1 MDLLSFAFLT
11 VLFTTFIIIIFYS
24 YKKSELRYR
33 LKRGDLQGAY
43 LAAKDI
49 DEEMEKSIIQAI
61 NDRKDFLLQKKH
73 LNIKEEKELIRAIVL
88 TNSLEAIDKAITFTL
103 INKLNIKEKKELL
116 ILSIKSG
123 NKINNT
129 FLNFLTRDCK
139 DKKIFALAAK
149 VTNSPA
155 YKKKFKCQ
163 R

>member
-1 MDLLSFAFLT
+1 MDLLSFASLT
-11 VLFTTFIIIIFYS
+11 IFFTVFFIVIFYS
-24 YKKSELRYR
+24 YKKNELKYR

-43 LAAKDI
+43 FAAKDI
-49 DEEMEKSIIQAI
+49 DEEMEKGIIQAI
-61 NDRKDFLLQKKH
+61 NDRKDFLLQKKY
-73 LNIKEEKELIRAIVL
+73 LNVKEEKELIRAIIL
-88 TNSLEAIDKAITFTL
+88 TNSLEAIDRTIIFDMF
-103 INKLNIKEKKELL
+103 NKLNIKEKKELL

-129 FLNFLTRDCK
+129 FLNFLTRDCQ

-149 VTNSPA
+149 ATNSPA